1 VYFLFFFF
9 SDGGKVL
16 KIVMVEK
23 KMGAIV
29 TCLILAIQILSAGG
43 SKESAPE
50 IAPVALVASAPSR
63 LFEWTGSEGY
73 RSPMDSRI
81 EKANLVNQAQ
91 GLEEGWERDSSFY
104 HIWVKSFSDYDG
116 DGIGDFRGITAKLD
130 YIKNEVGCDAI
141 WLSPIFDCA
150 GKGTTADYNMHGYDT
165 VDYYNVNDYFGNM
178 EHLEE
183 LLRQA
188 HARGMKVI
196 FDFVPNHT
204 SNLHPWFL
212 QSAKRESGKDDWY
225 LWNNEKLSWNA
236 MGNGNTWYSNYDR
249 QQFYYGAFWSGM
261 PDLNFRNREV
271 REEMK
276 NVVRFWLNK
285 GFDGLRIDAVRYL
298 VEEDGAKAG
307 LVDTEATHDWFE
319 ELRAEVVD
327 AYAELG
333 SPKFMICEAWVN
345 NDRTRLDRYYG
356 TAEVPEFNM
365 VFDFDFAGKLTMAAK
380 YRNPEFFSFLEKQLF
395 NPGNPVRYATF
406 LSNHDNVSNRP
417 ASVYKTPQ
425 ELRLASAMPLLLPA
439 TPFIYYGNEIGQ
451 EDQPGLSGQDLRLRY
466 PFDWK
471 KAEAQLSDSNSLLAM
486 HRTLLGLRAA
496 HPALRIGSYTS
507 VPVQASD
514 VKTAYAYLL
523 RSGGDAVLCVFN
535 LGLDAVPSLAIDSGK
550 IAGFDMPRTADL
562 LYASSASVVHSLTD
576 GTLTLSGMDS
586 RDFAVFGLKLVLERI
601 LY

>member
-1 VYFLFFFF
+1 MFYRR
-9 SDGGKVL
+9 
-16 KIVMVEK
+16 
-23 KMGAIV
+23 
-29 TCLILAIQILSAGG
+29 C
-43 SKESAPE
+43 SAPLR
-50 IAPVALVASAPSR
+50 ALLVAMFLVIFSTAFAFGKKDAGQNLSQAQKGASASASASSR
-63 LFEWTGSEGY
+63 LYAWTGSEEY
-73 RSPMDSRI
+73 RSPMNSQI
-81 EKANLVNQAQ
+81 ENANLVNQSK
-91 GLEEGWERDSSFY
+91 GLGEDWHRNASFY

-150 GKGTTADYNMHGYDT
+150 GKGTAADYNMHGYDT
-165 VDYYNVNDYFGNM
+165 IDYYNVNDYFGNM

-204 SNLHPWFL
+204 SNMHPWFL
-212 QSAKRESGKDDWY
+212 QSARRENGKDDWY
-225 LWNNEKLSWNA
+225 LWSDEKLSWNA
-236 MGNGNTWYSNYDR
+236 MGNANTWYSNFDR

-298 VEEDGAKAG
+298 VEEEGGGKAG

-327 AYAELG
+327 GYAELG

-345 NDRTRLDRYYG
+345 NDRARLDRYYG
-356 TAEVPEFNM
+356 TAETPEFNM
-365 VFDFDFAGKLTMAAK
+365 VFDFDFTGKLGAAV
-380 YRNPEFFSFLEKQLF
+380 RFQNSEFARFAEKDMF
-395 NPGNPVRYATF
+395 APGNPVRYATF
-406 LSNHDNVSNRP
+406 LSNHDNVANRP
-417 ASVYKTPQ
+417 ASVYKTRE
-425 ELRLASAMPLLLPA
+425 ELRLASAIPLLLPA

-451 EDQPGLSGQDLRLRY
+451 PDQQGLSGQDLRLRY

-471 KAEAQLSDSNSLLAM
+471 LADAQRTDADSLLAT
-486 HRTLLGLRAA
+486 HRALNSLRAA
-496 HPALRIGSYTS
+496 HPALRTGSYS
-507 VPVQASD
+507 AVAVPGAKNV
-514 VKTAYAYLL
+514 YAYILH
-523 RSGGDAVLCVFN
+523 SVGDMLLCVFN
-535 LGLDAVPSLAIDSGK
+535 LGGEALPEFTIPASALAAGASGDAAGS
-550 IAGFDMPRTADL
+550 IASVEAV
-562 LYASSASVVHSLTD
+562 YASSHGVTHSLAA
-576 GTLTLSGMDS
+576 GALTLAGFGN
-586 RDFAVFGLKLVLERI
+586 RDFAVFAIK
-601 LY
+601 